1 MTVLPVAE
9 AQAQLM
15 QIVESAVAAHE
26 RTTIT
31 RGGIPVAVLLS
42 FDDFEGMRETI
53 AVLAETELMDGIRD
67 GLANLAAGR
76 VGEGGGSS
84 RPACVEG

>member
-1 MTVLPVAE
+1 
-9 AQAQLM
+9 
-15 QIVESAVAAHE
+15 
-26 RTTIT
+26 
-31 RGGIPVAVLLS
+31 VAVLLS